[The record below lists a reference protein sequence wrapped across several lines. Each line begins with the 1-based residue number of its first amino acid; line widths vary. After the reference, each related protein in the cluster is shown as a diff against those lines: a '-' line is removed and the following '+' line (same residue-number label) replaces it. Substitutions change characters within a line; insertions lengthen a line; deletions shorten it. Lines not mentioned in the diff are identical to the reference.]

1 MFRTTRTGSGYKH
14 HPRADSL
21 YSFHI
26 HLAFHHFLR
35 SLVVPGVECLLLPS
49 TRTSSLS
56 MVTAEPVSTSILVG
70 LVPTQPS
77 TKTAASLAMLPAEW
91 VAWGWRALLKGL
103 WRGQSFRIC
112 PRSLQFQHTGPF
124 LRALSAHGPF
134 GDAHYQ
140 STTGLVLRT
149 NAVLVWKVLLAARCL
164 GLLPS
169 DGEHWPCLPGLQ
181 LQWVDVFSIIILPAG
196 NVFGTLLV

>member
-1 MFRTTRTGSGYKH
+1 MFRTTRTGSVYKY
-14 HPRADSL
+14 HPLADSL
-21 YSFHI
+21 YSFHV

-35 SLVVPGVECLLLPS
+35 SLVVLGVECLLLPS

-70 LVPTQPS
+70 LVPTHPS

-112 PRSLQFQHTGPF
+112 PRSLQFQHTGT
-124 LRALSAHGPF
+124 LSEGFERSWAFWWCSLSVHNWASSVDKRCTCLESSF
-134 GDAHYQ
+134 G
-140 STTGLVLRT
+140 
-149 NAVLVWKVLLAARCL
+149 C
-164 GLLPS
+164 P
-169 DGEHWPCLPGLQ
+169 LPG
-181 LQWVDVFSIIILPAG
+181 VASKR
-196 NVFGTLLV
+196 